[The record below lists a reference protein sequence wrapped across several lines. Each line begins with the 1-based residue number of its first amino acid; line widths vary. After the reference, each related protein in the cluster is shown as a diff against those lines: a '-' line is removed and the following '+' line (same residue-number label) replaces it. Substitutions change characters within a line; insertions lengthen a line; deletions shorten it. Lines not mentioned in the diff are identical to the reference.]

1 MRSREIYVD
10 IDNTICKTSGMDYA
24 DSLPIEDNIEIINR
38 LYDSGN
44 NITYWTA
51 RGTKSGIDFR
61 ELTEGQLK
69 KWGAKYHELKMGK
82 PAYDILIDD
91 KAINQIK
98 EFDFFLNLIEK

>member
-24 DSLPIEDNIEIINR
+24 DSLRTILRLLIGYMMRVII
-38 LYDSGN
+38 LLIDGE
-44 NITYWTA
+44 
-51 RGTKSGIDFR
+51 GKSGIDFR

-98 EFDFFLNLIEK
+98 ELDFFLNLIEK